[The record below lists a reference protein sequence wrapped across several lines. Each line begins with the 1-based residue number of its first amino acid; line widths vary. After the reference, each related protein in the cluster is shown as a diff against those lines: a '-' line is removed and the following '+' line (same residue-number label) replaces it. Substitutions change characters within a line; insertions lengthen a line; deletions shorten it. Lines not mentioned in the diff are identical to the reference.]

1 MSRTQNPFRL
11 LELCLLGTVLAG
23 SMSADLAAQNELERV
38 RTLQGLEPDPEELD
52 LRRTP
57 VVRAVERAADS
68 VVSIYVERRGS
79 SPRRPEARVEGQG
92 SGVVVDAEGLVIT
105 NWHVIAQV
113 ESSRESYRLEVR
125 LKDERRFQAQLLS
138 SSPEHDLALLQLQ
151 LPDEEKVTPVD
162 AGRSESLMVGETVI
176 AIGNP
181 QGHANTVTVG
191 VLSATERE
199 ITVRTPEGRVRRFP
213 GLLQTDAAI
222 NRGNSGG
229 ALLDITGKLIGINN
243 AMAVGVENIGFA
255 IPIDTVERVFQEE
268 LSAYDGLSSVWI
280 GARIGDDGG
289 RPVVQSVF
297 AGGPADRVGLR
308 QGDLVLQVSERQVE
322 SALDV
327 GRILFDATDG
337 TSVPMLVRRGDR
349 EIDLSVTAIGPA
361 HRRVVL
367 GLGLEFE
374 SISPDDDPELLTR
387 ASAEFY
393 GARVRG
399 PAIPVVFRV
408 THVYEQGPAAAIGF
422 EPGDVLIGTRQRR
435 GFGRVQNVP
444 YRSVEGL
451 SDAVRYSS
459 GGEMYVIV
467 LREDEALEGTI
478 EVRQPI

>member
-1 MSRTQNPFRL
+1 MNRTQRPFRHL
-11 LELCLLGTVLAG
+11 RLSLVLTLIVSAI
-23 SMSADLAAQNELERV
+23 SADLQAQNELERV
-38 RTLQGLEPDPEELD
+38 RTLQGLEPEPEELD

-68 VVSIYVERRGS
+68 VVSIYVERRDAN
-79 SPRRPEARVEGQG
+79 PRRPEARVEGQG
-92 SGVVVDAEGLVIT
+92 SGVVVEAEGLVIT

-113 ESSRESYRLEVR
+113 ESSRGDYALEVR
-125 LKDERRFQAQLLS
+125 LKDERRFPALLLS
-138 SSPEHDLALLQLQ
+138 SSPEHDLALLQMQ
-151 LPDEEKVTPVD
+151 LPDDEKVTPID

-181 QGHANTVTVG
+181 QGQANTVTVG

-268 LSAYDGLSSVWI
+268 LSAYDGLSNVWI

-308 QGDLVLQVSERQVE
+308 QGDLVLQVSERPVG

-337 TSVPMLVRRGDR
+337 TSVPLLVQRGDR
-349 EIDLSVTAIGPA
+349 EIDLNVRAIGPA

-374 SISPDDDPELLTR
+374 AVSPEEDVDLLTR

-399 PAIPVVFRV
+399 PAIPVVFRIQ
-408 THVYEQGPAAAIGF
+408 HVYEQGPAAAIGF

-444 YRSVEGL
+444 FRSVEGL
-451 SDAVRYSS
+451 SDVVRFSS
-459 GGEMYVIV
+459 GSEMYVIV
-467 LREDEALEGTI
+467 LRDGEALEGTI